1 MHKHTQYI
9 VQRSKAFWVLT
20 LFTACMV
27 LATPSHAQ
35 SVNINCINPL
45 IFGEIIPCG
54 SAGTLVIR
62 PDGSAVASCVF
73 QGSAPTSNALCSIT
87 QSFPFRPMDV
97 VVTTPSISITSGA
110 NSMTVNNFNL
120 ITNGGG
126 DSVSLPAQPFVEVP
140 IGATMNVG
148 ATQAS
153 GSYSGNFT
161 VEVTLQ

>member
-1 MHKHTQYI
+1 
-9 VQRSKAFWVLT
+9 
-20 LFTACMV
+20 
-27 LATPSHAQ
+27 
-35 SVNINCINPL
+35 
-45 IFGEIIPCG
+45 
-54 SAGTLVIR
+54 
-62 PDGSAVASCVF
+62 
-73 QGSAPTSNALCSIT
+73 
-87 QSFPFRPMDV
+87 MDV